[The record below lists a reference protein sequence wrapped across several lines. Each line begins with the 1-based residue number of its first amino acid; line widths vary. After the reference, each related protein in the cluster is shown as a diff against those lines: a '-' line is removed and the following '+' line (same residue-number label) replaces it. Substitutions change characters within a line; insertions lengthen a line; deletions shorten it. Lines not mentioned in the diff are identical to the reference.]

1 MATTT
6 SGWVVKTQEYQ
17 ESSKLVY
24 LMTSNGIQSFLARG
38 VRKYNS
44 PVRSLLEPYQWL
56 DVTLSGSGLPTLKDA
71 KRRYESTTLSLEAS
85 AYLQHLA
92 ELVYVLRETI
102 PFDQFVP
109 FFEDIY
115 QNLRQDPERYSMMLE
130 LKLLYLLGV
139 NPVFDRCVLCGE
151 KERIG
156 FSVQEGGM
164 VCSTHATADI
174 ITDQPLIIAMYQLY
188 QAEKNDVLPEID
200 ATNLRRVIDHYYSY
214 HVHVETTARAWIRQI
229 FHY

>member
-1 MATTT
+1 MATTS

-17 ESSKLVY
+17 ESSKLIY
-24 LMTSNGIQSFLARG
+24 LMTSTGIQSFIARG

-44 PVRSLLEPYQWL
+44 TYRSLLEPYQWV
-56 DVTLSGSGLPTLKDA
+56 DVTLSGSGLPSLKEA
-71 KRRYESTTLSLEAS
+71 KRRYDSKPLSLEAS
-85 AYLQHLA
+85 AYMQHLA
-92 ELVYVLRETI
+92 ELVYILRETI

-115 QNLRQDPERYSMMLE
+115 QNVLLDPERYSMMLE

-139 NPVFDRCVLCGE
+139 NPVFDRCVICGE

-164 VCSTHATADI
+164 VCNTHATVDV
-174 ITDQPLIIAMYQLY
+174 ITDQPLIISMYQLY
-188 QAEKNDVLPEID
+188 QADKNDDLPDIE
-200 ATNLRRVIDHYYSY
+200 AASLRRVIDHYYSY
-214 HVHVETTARAWIRQI
+214 HVHVETTARSWIRQI

>member
-1 MATTT
+1 MATTS

-71 KRRYESTTLSLEAS
+71 KRRHENTALSLEAS

-188 QAEKNDVLPEID
+188 QAEKDDVLPEID
-200 ATNLRRVIDHYYSY
+200 AASLRRVIDHYYSY